1 MNIIN
6 PTQAYYRGM
15 IAAYMESH
23 SMTTSLTE
31 GQVNEIKEDLSQFC
45 EKQIDR
51 LDLSSQ
57 EKEKQKRRM
66 KQTLEVYIQGVKDE
80 MKREKN
86 EVILV

>member
-23 SMTTSLTE
+23 SMGTPLTE
-31 GQVNEIKEDLSQFC
+31 GQINEIKEDLSQFC